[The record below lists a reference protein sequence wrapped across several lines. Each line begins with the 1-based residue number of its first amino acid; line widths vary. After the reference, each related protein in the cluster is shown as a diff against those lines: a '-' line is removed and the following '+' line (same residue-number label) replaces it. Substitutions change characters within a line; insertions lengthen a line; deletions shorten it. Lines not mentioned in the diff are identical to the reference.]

1 MEIFSQAFFRDVS
14 TTSAP
19 LTSLKQ
25 YGCYCGREGFLC
37 AGISEDELRYSC
49 TASFQKTIWQT
60 STYKAVY
67 LRLEQEISRNW
78 LFMER

>member
-25 YGCYCGREGFLC
+25 NGCCCGR
-37 AGISEDELRYSC
+37 
-49 TASFQKTIWQT
+49 
-60 STYKAVY
+60 
-67 LRLEQEISRNW
+67 
-78 LFMER
+78 